1 VDLRE
6 FEGDQF
12 KNVVF
17 ARISGGGTILLMLIL
32 SFVEPLKKYSPIML
46 DISLA
51 GMVWVSTAITVYL
64 NFISVTQSANLFTI
78 FLMCFLSKN
87 RWYYPASLLFIIYII
102 FQWLT
107 YKHGIDTSIPS
118 VKGGIAQFAIF
129 SFLGMGIHIYMQ
141 KLYKRDIFSRFE
153 LQKRTTELETANKD
167 LEAFAYSISHDLHA
181 PLRHINGFI
190 ELLQK
195 RIAATLDEKG
205 QYYMNTIMHSSNRMS
220 MLITDLLTF
229 SRMGQQSLI
238 KSDVNLHKLVEE
250 VVTELEFETQDRAIN
265 WHIQELPVV
274 SADET
279 LIRTVLANLISN
291 AIKFTRPRETGEI
304 EIGCK
309 NKEGETIIFI
319 RDNGVGF
326 NPAYS
331 DKLFHIFKRL
341 HHSNDFEGTGI
352 GLANVRQIINRHGG
366 KVWADGVLDKGATFS
381 FSLPLSKKGV
391 H

>member
-1 VDLRE
+1 V
-6 FEGDQF
+6 Q
-12 KNVVF
+12 N
-17 ARISGGGTILLMLIL
+17 SG
-32 SFVEPLKKYSPIML
+32 
-46 DISLA
+46 
-51 GMVWVSTAITVYL
+51 
-64 NFISVTQSANLFTI
+64 
-78 FLMCFLSKN
+78 
-87 RWYYPASLLFIIYII
+87 
-102 FQWLT
+102 
-107 YKHGIDTSIPS
+107 
-118 VKGGIAQFAIF
+118 
-129 SFLGMGIHIYMQ
+129 
-141 KLYKRDIFSRFE
+141 
-153 LQKRTTELETANKD
+153 
-167 LEAFAYSISHDLHA
+167 
-181 PLRHINGFI
+181 
-190 ELLQK
+190 
-195 RIAATLDEKG
+195 
-205 QYYMNTIMHSSNRMS
+205 
-220 MLITDLLTF
+220 
-229 SRMGQQSLI
+229 
-238 KSDVNLHKLVEE
+238 
-250 VVTELEFETQDRAIN
+250 IN

>member
-1 VDLRE
+1 
-6 FEGDQF
+6 
-12 KNVVF
+12 
-17 ARISGGGTILLMLIL
+17 
-32 SFVEPLKKYSPIML
+32 ML

-87 RWYYPASLLFIIYII
+87 RWYYPASLLFMIYIL

-141 KLYKRDIFSRFE
+141 KLYKRDIISRFE
-153 LQKRTTELETANKD
+153 AQKRTTELEAANKD
-167 LEAFAYSISHDLHA
+167 LEAFAYSISHDLRA

-195 RIAATLDEKG
+195 RIATTSDEKS
-205 QYYMNTIMHSSNRMS
+205 QHYMNTIMHSSNRMS
-220 MLITDLLTF
+220 ILINDLLTF
-229 SRMGQQSLI
+229 SRMGQKSLT
-238 KSDVNLHKLVEE
+238 KSDVNLNKLVKE
-250 VVTELEFETQDRAIN
+250 VITELEIETQDRAIN
-265 WHIQELPVV
+265 WHIDKLPVV
-274 SADET
+274 SADAT
-279 LIRTVLANLISN
+279 LIRTVLVNLISN

-304 EIGCK
+304 EISCQ
-309 NKEGETIIFI
+309 NKEGEAIIFI

-326 NPAYS
+326 DPAYS
-331 DKLFHIFKRL
+331 DKLYNIFQRL
-341 HHSNDFEGTGI
+341 HNFNDFEGTGI
-352 GLANVRQIINRHGG
+352 GLANVRKIINRHGG
-366 KVWADGVLDKGATFS
+366 KVWAEGALDKGAIFS
-381 FSLPLSKKGV
+381 FSLPLL
-391 H
+391 